1 MRSLLQAH
9 LKEALRAERG
19 QIRFGRRCEGVT
31 LTPDGAHVRF
41 VGGAEVHADIV
52 IGCDGLRSQVRE
64 SLALSQ
70 PLQEYRKAY
79 LRGVAEIELEADTLR
94 ETWCPDGRLFGT
106 APLPEGRT
114 YFYCSAPLGAWFEV
128 RRDRESL
135 DAWIQGWGR
144 IDARLER
151 VLRAVA
157 DWDAVNYDE
166 ARSVRARRWF
176 RGRVFL
182 AGDSAHAMLP
192 YLGQGANCAMV
203 DAVVLVRML
212 SCAGTT
218 RPLWADDTRLC
229 AVRSRSAFR
238 GPLLYRGGSSP
249 PVLTPRD
256 HR

>member
-1 MRSLLQAH
+1 M
-9 LKEALRAERG
+9 
-19 QIRFGRRCEGVT
+19 
-31 LTPDGAHVRF
+31 
-41 VGGAEVHADIV
+41 
-52 IGCDGLRSQVRE
+52 
-64 SLALSQ
+64 
-70 PLQEYRKAY
+70 
-79 LRGVAEIELEADTLR
+79 AEIELEADTLR

-218 RPLWADDTRLC
+218 RPPWADDTRLC

-249 PVLTPRD
+249 PRPHASRPSVISS
-256 HR
+256 

>member
-94 ETWCPDGRLFGT
+94 MTWCPDGRLFGT
-106 APLPEGRT
+106 APLPED
-114 YFYCSAPLGAWFEV
+114 APISTV
-128 RRDRESL
+128 
-135 DAWIQGWGR
+135 QH
-144 IDARLER
+144 
-151 VLRAVA
+151 
-157 DWDAVNYDE
+157 
-166 ARSVRARRWF
+166 RWEPGS
-176 RGRVFL
+176 R
-182 AGDSAHAMLP
+182 
-192 YLGQGANCAMV
+192 
-203 DAVVLVRML
+203 
-212 SCAGTT
+212 CAGTASPWT
-218 RPLWADDTRLC
+218 PG
-229 AVRSRSAFR
+229 FR
-238 GPLLYRGGSSP
+238 GGGGSTRA
-249 PVLTPRD
+249 LNGC
-256 HR
+256 